1 MKHIKKYNESITKL
15 PQYTKG
21 EILVFLKDDDDLHS
35 DISMLAKVLGY
46 KIKEQINNYF
56 VIETP
61 IGKEDEVGQ
70 EFVDNYPEFIS
81 SYQRR
86 DIRQEELNDLYEDA
100 VRIVT
105 GLDSH
110 IGYKFISDDWNLEI
124 DKAIAVLN
132 SMKIK

>member
-1 MKHIKKYNESITKL
+1 MKHIKRFDESITKL

-46 KIKEQINNYF
+46 KVKEQINNYF
-56 VIETP
+56 VVETP
-61 IGKEDEVGQ
+61 VGKEDEVGQ
-70 EFVDNYPEFIS
+70 DFVDNYPEFIS
-81 SYQRR
+81 SYSRR
-86 DIRQEELNDLYEDA
+86 DIRQEELNDLYEQAVDMVSNLDA
-100 VRIVT
+100 
-105 GLDSH
+105 H

-124 DKAIAVLN
+124 DNLITHLQ